1 MESDETE
8 IWREKVMCAA
18 GSQCWAGGG
27 GRGQAARTGIPTSRL
42 QSPTLQT
49 GLSGIETSQNNKGP
63 YFAIPYASPVHMK
76 GESVL

>member
-8 IWREKVMCAA
+8 IWREKVMCAGLVGA
-18 GSQCWAGGG
+18 
-27 GRGQAARTGIPTSRL
+27 GRGQAARAGIPTSRL